1 MLIIMNNLKK
11 YTIADILM
19 DIHDMECV
27 FLKTD
32 TMEIVNPWDYLKKYL
47 PDNLTEEDYE
57 KLPSKVSLN
66 IYPLPIYEFID
77 DKSIMSEF
85 VKNIW
90 DDKQTRQELFYIL
103 RNHNYMDKFYDCL
116 KKHDLYEEYRDYSA
130 DYYNYV
136 FREWCEKH
144 NINF

>member
-1 MLIIMNNLKK
+1 MVIIMNNLKK

-47 PDNLTEEDYE
+47 PDNPTEEDYE

-66 IYPLPIYEFID
+66 IYPLPSYEFID
-77 DKSIMSEF
+77 HKSIMSEF

-90 DDKQTRQELFYIL
+90 DDKEKQVAKLLYQGYTQEEIGRILNYSQPQISRYIK
-103 RNHNYMDKFYDCL
+103 RMKEKA
-116 KKHDLYEEYRDYSA
+116 KK
-130 DYYNYV
+130 
-136 FREWCEKH
+136 
-144 NINF
+144 

>member
-1 MLIIMNNLKK
+1 MNNLKK

-66 IYPLPIYEFID
+66 IYPLPSYEFID
-77 DKSIMSEF
+77 HKSIMSEF

-103 RNHNYMDKFYDCL
+103 RNHSYMDKFYDCL
-116 KKHDLYEEYRDYSA
+116 KKHDLYEEYRDYST

>member
-1 MLIIMNNLKK
+1 MVIIMNNLKK

-19 DIHDMECV
+19 HIHDMECV

-47 PDNLTEEDYE
+47 PDNQTEEDYE

-66 IYPLPIYEFID
+66 IYPLPSYEFID
-77 DKSIMSEF
+77 HKSIMSEF

-103 RNHNYMDKFYDCL
+103 
-116 KKHDLYEEYRDYSA
+116 
-130 DYYNYV
+130 
-136 FREWCEKH
+136 
-144 NINF
+144 